1 MNFAKV
7 KHLLHGLLE
16 LLVSDIWKFLAII
29 FTFLGECLK
38 VRNMFEKNDP
48 TIDLER
54 YKRIIF
60 EWCSGVNGILH
71 VDLDRSEGW
80 LYVKCKDKESAGQG
94 KSVVFIL

>member
-1 MNFAKV
+1 
-7 KHLLHGLLE
+7 
-16 LLVSDIWKFLAII
+16 
-29 FTFLGECLK
+29 
-38 VRNMFEKNDP
+38 MFEKNDP

-94 KSVVFIL
+94 KSAKVIRVSKRQFDIFLRRVSLYIFMRANESFKPFLV

>member
-1 MNFAKV
+1 
-7 KHLLHGLLE
+7 
-16 LLVSDIWKFLAII
+16 
-29 FTFLGECLK
+29 
-38 VRNMFEKNDP
+38 MFEKNDP

-94 KSVVFIL
+94 KSPKVIHLSKSYKNRFEIYQQSDLSCGQT

>member
-1 MNFAKV
+1 
-7 KHLLHGLLE
+7 
-16 LLVSDIWKFLAII
+16 
-29 FTFLGECLK
+29 
-38 VRNMFEKNDP
+38 MFEKNDP

-94 KSVVFIL
+94 KSA

>member
-1 MNFAKV
+1 
-7 KHLLHGLLE
+7 
-16 LLVSDIWKFLAII
+16 
-29 FTFLGECLK
+29 
-38 VRNMFEKNDP
+38 MFEKNDP

-94 KSVVFIL
+94 KSAKVLHVSKRYKKALWTYVDELGNLISFSDAHPFIFL

>member
-1 MNFAKV
+1 
-7 KHLLHGLLE
+7 
-16 LLVSDIWKFLAII
+16 
-29 FTFLGECLK
+29 
-38 VRNMFEKNDP
+38 MFEKNDP

-94 KSVVFIL
+94 KSAKVITYKRLKNYKKPLWNSPIRSDLA

>member
-1 MNFAKV
+1 
-7 KHLLHGLLE
+7 
-16 LLVSDIWKFLAII
+16 
-29 FTFLGECLK
+29 
-38 VRNMFEKNDP
+38 MFEKNDP

-94 KSVVFIL
+94 KSTVFILWKLTNYLSFCSYKCSMVQS